1 MTTTVSPVQSDLFT
15 AIRAFLLSIVP
26 AGTPVVQ
33 GRNNRVPMPTVP
45 YVLMTPVFQIRLTT
59 NQDTYT
65 DTFPTPGGTQ
75 EAEAAMRVD
84 VQLDFYGPDS
94 QAWATMTQTLWR
106 DQVGCDALAPTC
118 APLYAEDPRMLPLVT
133 GEEQFLERWML
144 TASLEYDPV
153 TVTAQ
158 EFADTL
164 EAELINVDERYPP
177 T

>member
-1 MTTTVSPVQSDLFT
+1 MTTSVSPVQSDIFT
-15 AIRAFLLSIVP
+15 VIRAFLLTIVP

-33 GRNNRVPMPTVP
+33 GRDNRVPMPKDP

-59 NQDTYT
+59 NQDEY
-65 DTFPTPGGTQ
+65 DDPFPTAGTKS
-75 EAEAAMRVD
+75 AEAAMRFD

-106 DQVGCDALAPTC
+106 DSVGCDALASTC
-118 APLYAEDPRMLPLVT
+118 APLYAEDPRMIPLTT
-133 GEEQFLERWML
+133 GEDQFLERWML

-153 TVTAQ
+153 TVTVQ

-164 EAELINVDERYPP
+164 DVVLINVDERYPP